1 MVINV
6 LTPESQLG
14 LLLDPRT
21 QSSGKW
27 HMHLDEATLFIKF
40 SVDKLFCLVTQA
52 DEFWTYPF
60 PL

>member
-1 MVINV
+1 MVING

>member
-1 MVINV
+1 MVING

-27 HMHLDEATLFIKF
+27 HMHLDEATLFVKF
-40 SVDKLFCLVTQA
+40 R
-52 DEFWTYPF
+52 
-60 PL
+60 